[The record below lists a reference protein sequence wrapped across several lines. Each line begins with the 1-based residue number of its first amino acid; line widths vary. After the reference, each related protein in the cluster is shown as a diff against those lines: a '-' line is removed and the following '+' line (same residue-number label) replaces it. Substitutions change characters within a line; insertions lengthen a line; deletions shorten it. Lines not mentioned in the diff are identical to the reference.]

1 MKHKVNWIS
10 IAVCLSTL
18 LLGGCGKAE
27 QTYTFDEKAVIEE
40 REDGWYY
47 FSTYSY
53 SETSDYRSFVYNAY
67 NLKHHH
73 LEGYD
78 LLIKD
83 KETGEVVERA
93 TTSLP
98 YLSLN
103 PQATADVQEINSFFA
118 NRDLPT
124 PLRMENLSEL
134 NLTYIDKQEVLDFF
148 NRTVAQEPQPAGK
161 YHMPEADILQE
172 QAMIDGYRWQIGY
185 FNSHGNILAAR
196 IELLCGEDQYLSDM
210 VANGSADAGQTAVH
224 KKCKEIETY
233 IVENQTFVL
242 EQSMAFS
249 HAEISFDRLKTLLEN
264 LEKEGTTY
272 R

>member
-1 MKHKVNWIS
+1 MNIIGLFTGIVI
-10 IAVCLSTL
+10 VFLCLF
-18 LLGGCGKAE
+18 LGGCNDQKLSF
-27 QTYTFDEKAVIEE
+27 TFDEKAVIEE
-40 REDGWYY
+40 RENGWYY
-47 FSTYSY
+47 FSSYSY
-53 SETSDYRSFVYNAY
+53 SNKTNNVGFIYGAY
-67 NLKHHH
+67 NLKYKH
-73 LEGYD
+73 LDGYD

-83 KETGEVVERA
+83 RKTGEVVDRA

-98 YLSLN
+98 YLSLDPN
-103 PQATADVQEINSFFA
+103 AIDDINNISTFF
-118 NRDLPT
+118 NKKKFHSSIQMNDLAG
-124 PLRMENLSEL
+124 L

-249 HAEISFDRLKTLLEN
+249 HAEISFSRLKTLLDN
-264 LEKEGTTY
+264 LEKEGTAY